1 MKEEIQNVLKDI
13 EKAFIIY
20 YGEDNTENK
29 EKITR
34 VFSKLRI
41 VGFSNNSSSDADNNK
56 DKLKVDFIVANDG
69 TTEFSQ
75 KYLKKL
81 HEILNNNNNGNCGF
95 VYSYMVIPTAFIKVD
110 SKYFCIF
117 HLIHEI
123 SHVLMIEL
131 LGEVY
136 DNKNNYLG
144 ICTISKISQNGLRN
158 NFANEIV
165 NDSIAF
171 EVFTIFNKLNGDNCK
186 FYYNDYISVDR
197 VLNFAGMTIY
207 NMLKPYL
214 KVYVLHNANTVC
226 KIMGEDNCKR
236 YHDLFQ
242 KVYES
247 MKNANFKS
255 NKDYQNYLN
264 CHALE
269 IYQWQLEGEKIVKGV
284 KANIEEYSQYEENI
298 RIMIDTA
305 ARKGLA
311 RKL

>member
-1 MKEEIQNVLKDI
+1 MKEEIKNALRDI

-20 YGEDNTENK
+20 YDENNLENK

-34 VFSKLRI
+34 VFSKLRV
-41 VGFSNNSSSDADNNK
+41 VGFSNNSNIGADNNE
-56 DKLKVDFIVANDG
+56 DELKVDFIVANDG
-69 TTEFSQ
+69 TTEFSE

-81 HEILNNNNNGNCGF
+81 HEMINDYNNGHCGF
-95 VYSYMVIPTAFIKVD
+95 VCNYMVIPTAFIRAD
-110 SKYFCIF
+110 SKYFCFF

-131 LGEVY
+131 LGKVY
-136 DNKNNYLG
+136 DKKDNYLG
-144 ICTISKISQNGLRN
+144 VCTISTISQNGLRN

-171 EVFTIFNKLNGDNCK
+171 DVFTIFSKLNGDNCK
-186 FYYNDYISVDR
+186 FYYDDYISVDR
-197 VLNFAGMTIY
+197 VLNFAGTTIY
-207 NMLKPYL
+207 NLLKPYL
-214 KVYVLHNANTVC
+214 KVHILYDANTIS
-226 KIMGEDNCKR
+226 KIMGEDNCER

-247 MKNANFKS
+247 MKNANLKS

-264 CHALE
+264 CHTLE
-269 IYQWQLEGEKIVKGV
+269 IYQWQLEAEKIVEDV
-284 KANIEEYSQYEENI
+284 KANIKEYSQYEENI

-305 ARKGLA
+305 ARKGLV